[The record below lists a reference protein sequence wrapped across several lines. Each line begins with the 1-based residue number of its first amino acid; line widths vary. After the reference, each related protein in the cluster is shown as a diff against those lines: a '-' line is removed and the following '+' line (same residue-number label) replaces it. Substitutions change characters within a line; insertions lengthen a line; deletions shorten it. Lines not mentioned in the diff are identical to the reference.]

1 MQWWNDFLD
10 WIRSDAGWRLISG
23 AIVPFVA
30 IVLAGIIGGAIG
42 RGATR
47 RLVGQRDHETR
58 ASAVTALIQA
68 GQDAAKW
75 HSQSAAAKEHAAH
88 LASEADVMVRL
99 LPISGAGLAADWAT
113 HQLAEMRT
121 NSVSYS
127 YAADQTFSEY
137 RDRLVLWLHKPGRAK
152 KLFTTD
158 LQRWKYDDQGP
169 DPLVVEQQRW
179 AEEQVTAATHEV
191 PEHAPT
197 LAIGEPAT
205 ATASPTTASGS
216 ASAEPATTTPADGV
230 TSR

>member
-1 MQWWNDFLD
+1 MTWWNDLLD
-10 WIRSDAGWRLISG
+10 WMRTSDGKALLFG
-23 AIVPFVA
+23 AIIPFVA
-30 IVLAGIIGGAIG
+30 IVVAGLVGAAIG
-42 RGATR
+42 RGAVR
-47 RLVGQRDHETR
+47 RLVWQRDHETR

-75 HSQSAAAKEHAAH
+75 HSQPAAAKEHAAH

-152 KLFTTD
+152 KLFTSD
-158 LQRWKYDDQGP
+158 LQRWRYDDNGP
-169 DPLVVEQQRW
+169 DRLVVEQQKW
-179 AEEQVTAATHEV
+179 AEDQVTATTHAV
-191 PEHAPT
+191 PEHAPSRPIT
-197 LAIGEPAT
+197 GSTETAAVAAAPAENT
-205 ATASPTTASGS
+205 A
-216 ASAEPATTTPADGV
+216 
-230 TSR
+230 R

>member
-1 MQWWNDFLD
+1 MQWWNDLVD
-10 WIRSDAGWRLISG
+10 WAQSDTGWRIISG
-23 AIVPFVA
+23 AIIPFIA
-30 IVLAGIIGGAIG
+30 IVVAGIVGAVIG
-42 RGATR
+42 RGVTR
-47 RLVGQRDHETR
+47 RLVAQRDHETR

-137 RDRLVLWLHKPGRAK
+137 RDRLVLWLHKPGKGKR
-152 KLFTTD
+152 LFATD
-158 LQRWKYDDQGP
+158 LQRWRYDDQGP
-169 DPLVVEQQRW
+169 DPLVVEQQKW
-179 AEEQVTAATHEV
+179 AEEQVTATTHEA
-191 PEHAPT
+191 PEHAPS
-197 LAIGEPAT
+197 LPVGGA
-205 ATASPTTASGS
+205 TTALPAFGTSET
-216 ASAEPATTTPADGV
+216 APAENATT
-230 TSR
+230 

>member
-1 MQWWNDFLD
+1 MTWWNDLID
-10 WIRSDAGWRLISG
+10 WARSDDGKTLILG
-23 AIVPFVA
+23 AIIPFVA
-30 IVLAGIIGGAIG
+30 IIVGAIIGALIG
-42 RGATR
+42 RGAVR

-127 YAADQTFSEY
+127 YAADQTFAEY
-137 RDRLVLWLHKPGRAK
+137 RDRLVLWLHKPGKAR

-158 LQRWKYDDQGP
+158 LQRWKYDDNGP
-169 DPLVVEQQRW
+169 DPLVVEQQKW
-179 AEEQVTAATHEV
+179 AEEQVTATTHEA
-191 PEHAPT
+191 PDHAPSV
-197 LAIGEPAT
+197 AIGGSEPA
-205 ATASPTTASGS
+205 AA
-216 ASAEPATTTPADGV
+216 PATTALPAAE
-230 TSR
+230 TTAR

>member
-1 MQWWNDFLD
+1 MTWWNDLID
-10 WIRSDAGWRLISG
+10 WARSEGGRTLILG
-23 AIVPFVA
+23 AIIPFVA
-30 IVLAGIIGGAIG
+30 IIVGAIIGAVIG
-42 RGATR
+42 RSAVR

-127 YAADQTFSEY
+127 YAADQTFAEY
-137 RDRLVLWLHKPGRAK
+137 RDRLVLWLHKPGKAK
-152 KLFTTD
+152 KLFATD
-158 LQRWKYDDQGP
+158 LQRWKYDDNGP
-169 DPLVVEQQRW
+169 DPLVVEQQKW
-179 AEEQVTAATHEV
+179 AEEQVTATNHQA
-191 PEHAPT
+191 PEHAPS
-197 LAIGEPAT
+197 LPVGHGEPAT
-205 ATASPTTASGS
+205 TALPAAES
-216 ASAEPATTTPADGV
+216 AA
-230 TSR
+230 R

>member
-1 MQWWNDFLD
+1 MTWWNDLLD
-10 WIRSDAGWRLISG
+10 WLRSEHGKAVIFG
-23 AIVPFVA
+23 AVIPFVA
-30 IVLAGIIGGAIG
+30 IVVAGIVGAAVG

-88 LASEADVMVRL
+88 LASEADVRVRL

-127 YAADQTFSEY
+127 YAADQTFAEY
-137 RDRLVLWLHKPGRAK
+137 RDRLVLWLHRPGKAK

-158 LQRWKYDDQGP
+158 LQRWKYDDRGP

-179 AEEQVTAATHEV
+179 AEEQVTATTHEA
-191 PEHAPT
+191 PEHAPSIT
-197 LAIGEPAT
+197 LGGSA
-205 ATASPTTASGS
+205 TTALPAFG
-216 ASAEPATTTPADGV
+216 ASDKKTAENAAG
-230 TSR
+230 

>member
-1 MQWWNDFLD
+1 MTWWNDLID
-10 WIRSDAGWRLISG
+10 WARSSDGKALLLG
-23 AIVPFVA
+23 AIIPFVA
-30 IVLAGIIGGAIG
+30 IVVAGIVGAAIG
-42 RGATR
+42 RTAVR

-127 YAADQTFSEY
+127 YAADQTFAEY
-137 RDRLVLWLHKPGRAK
+137 RDRLVLWLHKPGKAK

-158 LQRWKYDDQGP
+158 LQRWKYDDNGP
-169 DPLVVEQQRW
+169 DPLVVEQQKW
-179 AEEQVTAATHEV
+179 AEEQVTATTHQP
-191 PEHAPT
+191 PEHASSVP
-197 LAIGEPAT
+197 IGAPE
-205 ATASPTTASGS
+205 TTAL
-216 ASAEPATTTPADGV
+216 PATTSEGAA
-230 TSR
+230 R

>member
-1 MQWWNDFLD
+1 MTWWNDLID
-10 WIRSDAGWRLISG
+10 WAKSDDGRTLILG
-23 AIVPFVA
+23 AIIPFVA
-30 IVLAGIIGGAIG
+30 IIVGAIIGALIG
-42 RGATR
+42 RSAVR

-137 RDRLVLWLHKPGRAK
+137 RDRLVLWLHKPGKAR

-158 LQRWKYDDQGP
+158 LQRWKYDDNGP
-169 DPLVVEQQRW
+169 DPLVVEQQKW
-179 AEEQVTAATHEV
+179 AEEQVTATNHEA
-191 PEHAPT
+191 PEHAPSVR
-197 LAIGEPAT
+197 LDDSDAA
-205 ATASPTTASGS
+205 TTAVP
-216 ASAEPATTTPADGV
+216 AAEGTA
-230 TSR
+230 R

>member
-1 MQWWNDFLD
+1 MTWWNDLLD
-10 WIRSDAGWRLISG
+10 WIRSADGKLVIFSAVI
-23 AIVPFVA
+23 PFVA
-30 IVLAGIIGGAIG
+30 IVVAGIIGAGIG

-47 RLVGQRDHETR
+47 RLVNQRDHETR

-113 HQLAEMRT
+113 HQLSEMRT

-152 KLFTTD
+152 KLFTND

-169 DPLVVEQQRW
+169 DPLVVQQQQW
-179 AEEQVTAATHEV
+179 AEEQVTAVNHES
-191 PEHAPT
+191 PEHAPS
-197 LAIGEPAT
+197 LAAMPAPDPAT
-205 ATASPTTASGS
+205 ASTP
-216 ASAEPATTTPADGV
+216 EPAPA
-230 TSR
+230 R

>member
-1 MQWWNDFLD
+1 MTWWNDLID
-10 WIRSDAGWRLISG
+10 WARSSDGKTLILG
-23 AIVPFVA
+23 AIIPFVA
-30 IVLAGIIGGAIG
+30 IVVAGLVGAAIG

-75 HSQSAAAKEHAAH
+75 HSQSAAAKDHAAH

-99 LPISGAGLAADWAT
+99 LPISGAALAADWAT

-137 RDRLVLWLHKPGRAK
+137 RDRLVLWLHRPGKAK
-152 KLFTTD
+152 KLFGTD
-158 LQRWKYDDQGP
+158 LARWKYEDTGP
-169 DPLVVEQQRW
+169 DPLIAEQQRW
-179 AEEQVTAATHEV
+179 AEDQVTATTHEA
-191 PEHAPT
+191 PEHAPS
-197 LAIGEPAT
+197 LPIGTPA
-205 ATASPTTASGS
+205 GG
-216 ASAEPATTTPADGV
+216 ATTSPPPREGADAPAETPA
-230 TSR
+230 R

>member
-1 MQWWNDFLD
+1 MTWWNELLD
-10 WIRSDAGWRLISG
+10 WLRTDNGKALLFG
-23 AIVPFVA
+23 AIIPFVA
-30 IVLAGIIGGAIG
+30 IVVAGLVAAAIG
-42 RGATR
+42 RGAVA

-99 LPISGAGLAADWAT
+99 LPISGAGYAADWAT

-137 RDRLVLWLHKPGRAK
+137 RDRLVLWLHKPGKAK
-152 KLFTTD
+152 KMFSND
-158 LQRWKYDDQGP
+158 LQRWKYDDTTP
-169 DPLVVEQQRW
+169 DPLIAEQQKW
-179 AEEQVTAATHEV
+179 AEDQVTATTH
-191 PEHAPT
+191 HAPDHAPSRA
-197 LAIGEPAT
+197 L
-205 ATASPTTASGS
+205 PTTA
-216 ASAEPATTTPADGV
+216 PAADQVTTGIPAPAD

>member
-1 MQWWNDFLD
+1 MTWWNDLID
-10 WIRSDAGWRLISG
+10 WARSDDGKTLILG
-23 AIVPFVA
+23 AIIPFVA
-30 IVLAGIIGGAIG
+30 IVVGAIIGALIG
-42 RGATR
+42 RSAVR

-113 HQLAEMRT
+113 HQLSEMRT

-137 RDRLVLWLHKPGRAK
+137 RDRLVLWLHKPGKAR

-158 LQRWKYDDQGP
+158 LQRWKYDDNGP
-169 DPLVVEQQRW
+169 DPLVVEQQKW
-179 AEEQVTAATHEV
+179 AEEQVTATTHEA
-191 PEHAPT
+191 PDHAPSVA
-197 LAIGEPAT
+197 LGSGESAAT
-205 ATASPTTASGS
+205 
-216 ASAEPATTTPADGV
+216 PATTALPAAE
-230 TSR
+230 SPAR

>member
-1 MQWWNDFLD
+1 MQWWNDLLD
-10 WIRSDAGWRLISG
+10 WVRSDAGWRVISG
-23 AIVPFVA
+23 AIIPFVA
-30 IVLAGIIGGAIG
+30 IVVGAAVGAAIG
-42 RGATR
+42 RGAVR

-75 HSQSAAAKEHAAH
+75 HSQSPAAKEHAAH

-137 RDRLVLWLHKPGRAK
+137 RDRLVLWLHKPGKAK

-158 LQRWKYDDQGP
+158 LQRWKYEDAGP
-169 DPLVVEQQRW
+169 DPLVVQQQRW
-179 AEEQVTAATHEV
+179 AEEQVTAATHEA
-191 PEHAPT
+191 PEHAPSVELGSST
-197 LAIGEPAT
+197 DATAAQPAIGTSSSEPV
-205 ATASPTTASGS
+205 
-216 ASAEPATTTPADGV
+216 ENPA
-230 TSR
+230 R

>member
-1 MQWWNDFLD
+1 MTWWNDLLD
-10 WIRSDAGWRLISG
+10 WMQSTTGKTIIASAIIPFI
-23 AIVPFVA
+23 AIVV
-30 IVLAGIIGGAIG
+30 AGIIGAGIG

-47 RLVGQRDHETR
+47 RLVNQRDHETR

-113 HQLAEMRT
+113 HQLSEMRT

-152 KLFTTD
+152 KLFTND

-169 DPLVVEQQRW
+169 DPLVVQQQQW
-179 AEEQVTAATHEV
+179 AEEQVTAVNHEA
-191 PEHAPT
+191 PEHAPS
-197 LAIGEPAT
+197 LASMPAPDPAT
-205 ATASPTTASGS
+205 ASTPEP
-216 ASAEPATTTPADGV
+216 ASA
-230 TSR
+230 R

>member
-1 MQWWNDFLD
+1 MQWWNDLVD
-10 WIRSDAGWRLISG
+10 WARSDAGWRIISG
-23 AIVPFVA
+23 AIIPFIA
-30 IVLAGIIGGAIG
+30 IVVAGIVGAVIG
-42 RGATR
+42 RGVTR
-47 RLVGQRDHETR
+47 RLVAQRDHETR

-75 HSQSAAAKEHAAH
+75 HSQSPAAKEHAAH

-137 RDRLVLWLHKPGRAK
+137 RDRLVLWLHKPGRGK
-152 KLFTTD
+152 KLFATD

-179 AEEQVTAATHEV
+179 AEEQVTATTHEA
-191 PEHAPT
+191 PEHAPSVPVGG
-197 LAIGEPAT
+197 AAT
-205 ATASPTTASGS
+205 APTAFGTVTATTAEKS
-216 ASAEPATTTPADGV
+216 AS
-230 TSR
+230 